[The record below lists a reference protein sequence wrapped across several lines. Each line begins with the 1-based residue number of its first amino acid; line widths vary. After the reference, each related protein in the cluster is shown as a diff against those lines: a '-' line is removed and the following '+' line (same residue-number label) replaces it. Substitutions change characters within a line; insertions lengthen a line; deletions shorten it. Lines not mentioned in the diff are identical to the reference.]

1 MKMMKKVYNTP
12 QVVVTELRFTTTL
25 LAGSPF
31 IINQDAGSSDG
42 EYYDDNLSQ
51 FLEADEDFSEPNLA
65 PEFFE
70 V

>member
-12 QVVVTELRFTTTL
+12 QVVVVDLHSATTL
-25 LAGSPF
+25 LAGSPL
-31 IINQDAGSSDG
+31 IMNQDAGSSDG

-51 FLEADEDFSEPNLA
+51 FLEPDDDFSEPNLA

>member
-1 MKMMKKVYNTP
+1 MMKKVYNTP
-12 QVVVTELRFTTTL
+12 QAVVTDLHFTTTL
-25 LAGSPF
+25 LAGSPL
-31 IINQDAGSSDG
+31 IMNQEAGSLDG

-51 FLEADEDFSEPNLA
+51 FLEPDEDFLEPNLA

>member
-1 MKMMKKVYNTP
+1 MMKKVYNTP
-12 QVVVTELRFTTTL
+12 QVVVTDLHSATAL

-31 IINQDAGSSDG
+31 IINHDAGSSDG

-51 FLEADEDFSEPNLA
+51 FLEPDEDFSEPNLA
-65 PEFFE
+65 TEFFE

>member
-1 MKMMKKVYNTP
+1 MMKKVYNTP
-12 QVVVTELRFTTTL
+12 QVVVADLHSATTL
-25 LAGSPF
+25 LAGSPL
-31 IINQDAGSSDG
+31 IMNQDAGSSDG

-51 FLEADEDFSEPNLA
+51 FLEPDDDFSEPNLA